1 MLLNYVLFPPSL
13 PDKILLTVKVK
24 YPLLSGADPSST
36 ARQYLIT
43 CPSVTFGIYLSALV
57 MVGFDYFIFDL
68 QSQGLPFI
76 HRRSSIFLFIHFLR
90 KKCLWIAFAVSQQNI
105 TTTSLKFSRRR
116 LNHIS
121 EYVLSFC
128 PLFAMDRECTQA
140 TLGGQ
145 QSRQQIMKASKAIT
159 KKS

>member
-24 YPLLSGADPSST
+24 YPLLSGADPSSM

-90 KKCLWIAFAVSQQNI
+90 KKMPLDCLHCLSA
-105 TTTSLKFSRRR
+105 KYH
-116 LNHIS
+116 NHKS
-121 EYVLSFC
+121 EVFQEKVKSYFRVCTVILSTLC
-128 PLFAMDRECTQA
+128 NGQRMHTGYTWWA
-140 TLGGQ
+140 T
-145 QSRQQIMKASKAIT
+145 I
-159 KKS
+159 